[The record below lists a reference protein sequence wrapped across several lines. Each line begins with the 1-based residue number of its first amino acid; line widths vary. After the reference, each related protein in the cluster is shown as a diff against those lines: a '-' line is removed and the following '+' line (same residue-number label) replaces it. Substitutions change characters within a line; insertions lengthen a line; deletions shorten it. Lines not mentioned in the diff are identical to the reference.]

1 MPLRASNCK
10 TRGLSALL
18 ALSIL
23 LGSFCVVT
31 GLCIV
36 PGPDRPQVAVDA
48 CHSLQTF
55 NLVSTVT
62 IARSDWSLA
71 TPAPAVREGIAER
84 PRIKISNLNFP
95 PDPPPPKAAI

>member
-1 MPLRASNCK
+1 MHLRASKCK

-23 LGSFCVVT
+23 LGTLSVLN

-36 PGPDRPQVAVDA
+36 PGPDRPQIAVDA

-62 IARSDWSLA
+62 IARSDGSLA
-71 TPAPAVREGIAER
+71 TPAPAVREAITEG
-84 PRIKISNLNFP
+84 PRSKVSNLNFP